1 MKLSRLIS
9 TIAVLSA
16 TLLVIQPAT
25 QVVQAAPAVTRTE
38 KTIIVTEDQI
48 NNSYWITHPIRRA
61 VSNKRVSLNADGTVL
76 ISATITTSNGV
87 AHSAQAIWKPYI
99 SRGVLIFNFQSATV
113 DGRPANNAE
122 RYELRVAHQ
131 TIVRAAIRD
140 YVRAQVGSVFVYKSI
155 AITQGQIAVTVLA
168 YTKS

>member
-9 TIAVLSA
+9 AIAVFS
-16 TLLVIQPAT
+16 TSLLLIQPGT

-38 KTIIVTEDQI
+38 KTVIVTENQI
-48 NNSYWITHPIRRA
+48 NNSYWITHPIRRS
-61 VSNKRVSLNADGTVL
+61 VSNKHVSLNGDGTVL
-76 ISATITTSNGV
+76 ITATITGTNGV
-87 AHSAQAIWKPYI
+87 VHNAQAIWKPYI

-113 DGRPANNAE
+113 DGKPANNAE
-122 RYELRVAHQ
+122 RYELRSAHQ

-140 YVRAQVGSVFVYKSI
+140 YVRSQVGSVFVYKSI
-155 AITQGQIAVTVLA
+155 AITQGQIAVTVWS